1 MDELLSQFLI
11 EARELTAQAEGDLAA
26 LARDGED
33 RSRIDSAFRAIHTL
47 KGSVAIFDM
56 TAAGRALHAAEDV
69 LERAR
74 AGMHRLEGHEIA
86 ALVAVI
92 DQTDRWVDT
101 MEQDGELAQGAEA
114 EADALLARL
123 GASGAAEPVERE
135 DGAAPWLEALLE
147 RHADAADAAG
157 DDLVAFRYAPDGDS
171 FFRGDDPLA
180 VAAAIPALVALAILP
195 TNPWPELEAFEPFH
209 CAVLIEGL
217 SAAPIDD
224 VRLAFRFVAD
234 QVGLSVVPAARDIE
248 RSAQARAAKSL
259 RIDAARVDA
268 LADGVGELIVA
279 NNALAH
285 VAAQV
290 DRLDPRL
297 GGQVRAAHAALERAV
312 ADMRDAVT
320 AVRMVSL
327 GTSLRRLPRMVRE
340 IAEALGKTV
349 ELEITGET
357 TEVDKGIA
365 DELFEP
371 LLHLVRN
378 AIDHGIEAAE
388 VRSAAGKSETGALQ
402 LAIRRDGDSVVV
414 ALADDGAGIEA
425 RQIRDVAVERG
436 LLEREAADAMED
448 HQALRLIFA
457 PGFSTA
463 TSVSAVSG
471 RGVGMDAVQ
480 SAVERF
486 GGRVEIGS
494 VAGQGTTIRLRLPLN
509 AIMTRLLIVH
519 AGGERYGVPLDRIVE
534 TASMPKECIVA
545 VGTGRACVLRER
557 TLPILSLAALLGNEE
572 APSALT
578 KLLVTETAAEP
589 VGVIVDGFGERID
602 GLVRPKAG
610 LMAGVPG
617 LAGTTLLGDG
627 GVLLVL
633 DLAELVA

>member
-11 EARELTAQAEGDLAA
+11 EARELIAQAEEDLAA

-33 RSRIDSAFRAIHTL
+33 RARIDSAFRAIHTL

-56 TAAGRALHAAEDV
+56 AAAGRALHAAEDV

-74 AGMHRLEGHEIA
+74 AGTRRLDGQDIA

-101 MEQDGELAQGAEA
+101 MEQDGALAPGAEA
-114 EADALLARL
+114 DADALLARL
-123 GASGAAEPVERE
+123 GAGGTTEPVDPE
-135 DGAAPWLEALLE
+135 DGAAPWLAALLK
-147 RHADAADAAG
+147 RHADAADAAAG
-157 DDLVAFRYAPDGDS
+157 DLVAFRYSPDGDS

-180 VAAAIPALVALAILP
+180 VAATIPSLVALAIQP
-195 TNPWPELEAFEPFH
+195 TMPWPKLEMFEPFQ
-209 CAVLIEGL
+209 CAVVIEGL

-234 QVGLSVVPAARDIE
+234 QVKLSLVPAARDIE
-248 RSAQARAAKSL
+248 ASAQPGAAKSL

-290 DRLDPRL
+290 DRVDPRL

-312 ADMRDAVT
+312 ADMRRAVT

-327 GTSLRRLPRMVRE
+327 GPSLRRLPRMVRE
-340 IAEALGKTV
+340 IADALGKTV

-378 AIDHGIEAAE
+378 AIDHGIEPAE
-388 VRSAAGKSETGALQ
+388 ARRADSKPETGSLR
-402 LAIRRDGDSVVV
+402 LAIRRDGDSVVIE
-414 ALADDGAGIEA
+414 LADDGAGIEA
-425 RQIRDVAVERG
+425 GRIRDVAVERG
-436 LLEREAADAMED
+436 LLERDAADAMED
-448 HQALRLIFA
+448 AQALRLIFA

-463 TSVSAVSG
+463 KSVSAVSG

-480 SAVERF
+480 SVVERF

-494 VAGQGTTIRLRLPLN
+494 VPSQGTTIRLRLPLN
-509 AIMTRLLIVH
+509 AIMTRLLIVQ
-519 AGGERYGVPLDRIVE
+519 AGGERYGVPLDRIIE
-534 TASMPKECIVA
+534 TASMPNDRIVA
-545 VGTGRACVLRER
+545 VGAGRACVLRDR
-557 TLPILSLAALLGNEE
+557 TLPLLSLATLLGNEDL
-572 APSALT
+572 PSALT

-617 LAGTTLLGDG
+617 IAGTTLLGDG